1 MRIARLADLMAH
13 KYKVAA
19 STADLEMSVR
29 KHIDT
34 LYDYAH
40 KAYDILETCANA
52 GAAKPTNEQEEQAVA
67 GYEFCKALV
76 SIIDYLKKE
85 RNNIPMSKLQRA
97 FVDIAKLIDTNLA
110 VQGPV
115 QLPHVSALIWEM
127 IPLSQKVKPAYVD
140 KIRKEKA
147 NKARH
152 GIARIKSVVTTAL
165 DEMGKMGMS
174 IETGIGGRF
183 EPQRTSLD
191 MYDIINFIRRFG
203 GQYGIED
210 EGDWETVFR
219 NDPQFLQDMTTVIN
233 AKQRARTAVE
243 DEQVKAIILQALRD
257 HRARTEGVNTP
268 YFEAVED
275 KAKQMALPEVDGPA
289 SKETKSSLQFEW
301 LLRKYQ

>member
-1 MRIARLADLMAH
+1 MEIAGLADFMAH
-13 KYKVAA
+13 KYKVAV
-19 STADLEMSVR
+19 STADLEVSVR

-85 RNNIPMSKLQRA
+85 RNKIPMPKLQKA
-97 FVDIAKLIDTNLA
+97 FVDLSKLIDTNLS

-115 QLPHVSALIWEM
+115 QFPHVSALIWEM

-152 GIARIKSVVTTAL
+152 GIARIKSVVTQAL
-165 DEMGKMGMS
+165 DDMTKMGMS
-174 IETGIGGRF
+174 QETGTGGRF
-183 EPQRTSLD
+183 TAQRTSLD
-191 MYDIINFIRRFG
+191 LYDIINFIRRFG

-210 EGDWETVFR
+210 KDDWETVFR
-219 NDPQFLQDMTTVIN
+219 NDPRFLQDMTTVIN
-233 AKQRARTAVE
+233 AKQRATTAVE
-243 DEQVKAIILQALRD
+243 DAQVKEQILQALRD

-268 YFEAVED
+268 YFEAGED
-275 KAKQMALPEVDGPA
+275 QAKQMASPEVKPV
-289 SKETKSSLQFEW
+289 SKETKSSLDFER